1 MFTVEIHYF
10 RTALVLNY
18 LKEINNYA
26 NGTIMLWDQNPNY
39 RMPTLSV
46 LFVGRIVVF

>member
-26 NGTIMLWDQNPNY
+26 NGTINMNNALGSKT
-39 RMPTLSV
+39 PTDGCQPSQFFL
-46 LFVGRIVVF
+46 LVG